1 LIDLSNNGDD
11 RVQES
16 DMTRNISND
25 QLLSQ
30 HDRILVDQER
40 GLETLSHIVRNQK
53 NIAITIG
60 TEIDKQN
67 SEYLIC

>member
-1 LIDLSNNGDD
+1 MIDLSNNGDD